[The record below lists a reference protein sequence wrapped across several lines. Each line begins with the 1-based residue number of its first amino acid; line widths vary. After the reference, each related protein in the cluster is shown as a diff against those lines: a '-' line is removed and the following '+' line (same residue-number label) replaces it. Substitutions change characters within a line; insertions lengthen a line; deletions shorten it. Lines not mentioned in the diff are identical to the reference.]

1 MSKYEFNPDPFS
13 MHTKVVQL
21 TKNSQNVLDVGC
33 ADGYL
38 SEKILSNECEV
49 VGIEID
55 LKAAKNAKKYCK
67 EVICGDAEF
76 IELSEEYKKYFSVIV
91 FADILEHLKDPLA
104 VLKRY
109 KKYLKDDGYIIV
121 SLPNI
126 SNWRMRFKFL
136 FGNFEYEDKGLLD
149 EGHLRFFNEKSA
161 KKLLTDA
168 GYVICKFDLT
178 VGDIPKFPEIFH
190 FIGKIWPNFLAYQ
203 FFIVAKKIN

>member
-21 TKNSQNVLDVGC
+21 TKNGQKVLDVGC

-38 SEKILSNECEV
+38 SEKMLYNECEV
-49 VGIEID
+49 IGIEID
-55 LKAAKNAKKYCK
+55 LEAAENAKKYCK

-76 IELSEEYKKYFSVIV
+76 IELPEEYEKYFNVMV
-91 FADILEHLKDPLA
+91 FADILEHLKDPSA
-104 VLKRY
+104 VLERF

-126 SNWRMRFKFL
+126 SNWRMRFRFL
-136 FGNFEYEDKGLLD
+136 FGNFEYEDKGILD
-149 EGHLRFFNEKSA
+149 GGHLRFFNEKSA
-161 KKLLTDA
+161 KKLLTDT

-178 VGDIPKFPEIFH
+178 VGDVPIFPGIFH
-190 FIGKIWPNFLAYQ
+190 FMGTRWPNFLAYQ
-203 FFIVAKKIN
+203 FFIVAKKRN